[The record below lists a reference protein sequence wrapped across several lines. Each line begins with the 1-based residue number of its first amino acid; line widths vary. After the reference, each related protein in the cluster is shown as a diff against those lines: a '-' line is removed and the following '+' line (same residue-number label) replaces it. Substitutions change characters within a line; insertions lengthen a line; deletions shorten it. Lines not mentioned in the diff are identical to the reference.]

1 MRIGI
6 DARSL
11 KKQRA
16 GIGNY
21 IHGLVRFLPQVGSEH
36 DYFFYSNREIDAGVS
51 GKRVSEQIDR
61 AFGWCPGSLWLRGR
75 GASLA
80 RRDQLDVFWATYP
93 ILPAGVPSR
102 ILKIVTVYDLVWLR
116 FPETTSNYARLV
128 QKIWA
133 RKAIEKADLIVTISR
148 STAEDLA
155 LELAVPEEKIHCVYP
170 GVFERYKPGNPHQS
184 AEYISKKYSVSPSY
198 MAAVGTVEPRKNL
211 KLLVEVVRMLKSKGQ
226 LKCPLLVAGANGW
239 RNSSLYRQIR
249 AAELTEDEIRF
260 LGYLPDEDLP
270 FFYSGAD
277 VFLFPTLY
285 EGFGMPPIEA
295 MACGTPVIASNA
307 RCMPEV
313 LGDAAIL
320 EPPDSAQ
327 RFADAILMLQT
338 NVNLRNAMRAAGI
351 HKAQEYCWQ
360 ASAKQLLGLIGRQC

>member
-16 GIGNY
+16 GLGNY
-21 IHGLVRFLPQVGSEH
+21 IHGLVRLLPQVGPEH
-36 DYFFYSNREIDAGVS
+36 DYFFYSNREIDLGVS

-93 ILPAGVPSR
+93 ILPAGVPR
-102 ILKIVTVYDLVWLR
+102 GVLKIVTVYDLVWLR
-116 FPETTSNYARLV
+116 FPETTANYALLV

-155 LELAVPEEKIHCVYP
+155 LELGVPEKKIQCVYP
-170 GVFERYKPGNPHQS
+170 GVFERYKRRDPHLAAAYMS
-184 AEYISKKYSVSPSY
+184 RKYGVSPNY

-211 KLLVEVVRMLKSKGQ
+211 KLLVEVVRILKSNGQ
-226 LKCPLLVAGANGW
+226 LTCPLLVVGASGW
-239 RNSSLYRQIR
+239 KSSPLFRQIQ
-249 AAELTEDEIRF
+249 AAGLTEDEIRF
-260 LGYLPDEDLP
+260 LGYLSDEDLP
-270 FFYSGAD
+270 FFYSGA
-277 VFLFPTLY
+277 
-285 EGFGMPPIEA
+285 
-295 MACGTPVIASNA
+295 
-307 RCMPEV
+307 
-313 LGDAAIL
+313 
-320 EPPDSAQ
+320 
-327 RFADAILMLQT
+327 
-338 NVNLRNAMRAAGI
+338 
-351 HKAQEYCWQ
+351 
-360 ASAKQLLGLIGRQC
+360 